1 MVDLLVVILNRRER
15 GRLREI
21 SPYHILWNHH
31 CSWGINVHGFRG
43 LLLPTN
49 LRPHE
54 CLTK

>member
-31 CSWGINVHGFRG
+31 CLWGINARGFLG
-43 LLLPTN
+43 FPLTTN

-54 CLTK
+54 RLTK